1 MNTSAVLAEL
11 KQIQADEP
19 DGLLKPADVVNFARN
34 PDTELHKHFEWDDS
48 EAAARFRIEQ
58 ARGLIQRVWVTVL
71 PNEAVAHRAF
81 VSLLP
86 DRTSAGGGYRDI
98 ESVMTDPIKTRSY
111 LETAL
116 AEFRALQRKYHS
128 VEALAPVY
136 SALDR
141 VTAKARRQVSKTK
154 PATASV

>member
-1 MNTSAVLAEL
+1 MNTSAILAEL
-11 KQIQADEP
+11 KQIQANDP
-19 DGLLKPADVVNFARN
+19 DGLLKPSEVVTFAKN

-48 EAAARFRIEQ
+48 EAAGRYRIEQ

-71 PNEAVAHRAF
+71 PNESVTHRAF
-81 VSLLP
+81 VSLMP
-86 DRTSAGGGYRDI
+86 DRASAGGGYRDI
-98 ESVMTDPIKTRSY
+98 EGVMADPVKTKSY

-116 AEFRALQRKYHS
+116 SEFRALQRKYQS

-141 VTAKARRQVSKTK
+141 VAAKARHQVSKPK